1 MSERPTPDLTI
12 LETRVYRGANVWS
25 YEKAIHLVVDL
36 GSLEKYPTNTL
47 PGFTDNILQM
57 LPGLREHSCSRGRR
71 GGFVERLNEGTWLG
85 HVAEHCA
92 LALQQVVGHDIRRG
106 KTRQVKGRTGVYNVV
121 FGYIDERVGLAAAK
135 LAIRLVNHLV
145 EADPEFD
152 WDAELEAFI
161 LRAERT
167 AFGPSTQAL
176 VDEAVSRD
184 IPWIRLNQHSLVQLG
199 QGVHAKRIR
208 ATMTSETAS
217 IAVDIASDKD
227 LTTKLLGAA
236 GLPVPKQDSVRT
248 EDQAVRVAERIGY
261 PVVVKP
267 LDGNHGRGVCLDLQ
281 SELDVREAFPIAKEQ
296 SRRGWVIVESFVTG
310 KDYRCLVIDGRI
322 AAIAERVPA
331 SVTGDGTST
340 VEQLVDLTNADPR
353 RGVGHE
359 KVLTRIKVDAAAEE
373 VLAAQGHTLSSIP
386 AEGEMVKLALT
397 GNMSTGGIS
406 IDRTF
411 EAHPENVE
419 IAEEAARMIGLDIA
433 GIDFIC
439 PDITEPVRE
448 TGGAICEVNAAP
460 GFRMHTHPTIGE
472 PQFIAKPVVDMLFPP
487 GAPSRIPIVA
497 VTGTNGK
504 TTTSRMISHIFKGMG
519 RKVGMT
525 STDGVVIDERLVIRA
540 DASGPRS
547 ARMVLQNPRVDFA
560 VFEVAR
566 GGILREGLGYERNDV
581 AVVLNVQPDHLG
593 LRGIDT
599 VEQLADVKAVLV
611 EAVPRDGHAVLNADD
626 PLVREMRRRC
636 SGQVVWFSMEEPGS
650 EARDMID
657 AHCRRGGKAL
667 VLNPSERG
675 EMIVVKHG
683 RREMQLAWTHLLPAT
698 FGGRARMNVQNTL
711 AAAAAAFAAGAPLHD
726 IRQGLRSFSTNYYLS
741 PGRLN
746 EVEVNGVNV
755 IVDYCHNAPG
765 MKMLGDFVDRVG
777 ETPGLVARA
786 RPPLPDR
793 DHRHGRRPAGRGHA
807 RARPHRRTAL
817 RRGRGPRG
825 RRSSGPAARR
835 HRDAGDRGSAHRHG
849 GGRPVQAGRDGPR
862 GDRRGPARHEPRQ
875 PRRPRGG
882 VRRPARRSDGRA
894 RDLVQPGPGRQRRQ
908 RRGPGRR
915 PGLRAGVHRRLTR
928 DHPGQELEHRRVRRV
943 DQVTAVDDLVPGVGQ
958 HVGEAYVDGAPD
970 GVRRLAGEDQ
980 RRLEHRGQVVHG
992 GRERLG
998 AEVEAAAVDLGE
1010 HGRPAGGQ
1018 DPPRLLGDPLPELRA
1033 EREVEQGARHRL
1045 RVRVTRGQQLLTQL
1059 ARPAP
1064 SARVDGE
1071 DRRLEQDQRLHQV
1084 RTAYGEGQRDLPTG
1098 APADDHR
1105 RRGVQLGQQCRDVL
1119 DLVVEVDRRLRSVEG
1134 AAVVA
1139 PPVVGDAA
1147 SPSGQLL
1154 RGSVP
1159 EHGRTRAAVDPQDR
1173 EPGATVL
1180 VVEVQAGPAKAGH
1193 PPSLRAPARS

>member
-1 MSERPTPDLTI
+1 MTERPTPDLAI
-12 LETRVYRGANVWS
+12 IETRVYRGANVWS
-25 YEKAIHLVVDL
+25 YDKAIHLVVDL
-36 GSLEKYPTNTL
+36 GSLEKFPTNTI
-47 PGFTDNILQM
+47 PGFTDSLLEM
-57 LPGLREHSCSRGRR
+57 LPGLRDHSCSRGRR
-71 GGFVERLNEGTWLG
+71 GGFVERLYEGTWLG

-106 KTRQVKGRTGVYNVV
+106 KTRQVKGEPGHYNVV
-121 FGYIDERVGLAAAK
+121 FGYIDEQVGLAASR
-135 LAIRLVNHLV
+135 LAVRLVNHLV
-145 EADPEFD
+145 QPDPELD
-152 WDAELEAFI
+152 WEQELEAFI

-167 AFGPSTQAL
+167 AFGPSTQAIL
-176 VDEAVSRD
+176 DEAVSRD
-184 IPWIRLNQHSLVQLG
+184 IPWIRLNQYSLVQLG

-208 ATMTSETAS
+208 ATMTSATSA

-227 LTTKLLGAA
+227 LTTRLLGAA
-236 GLPVPKQDSVRT
+236 GLPVPKQESVRT
-248 EDQAVRVAERIGY
+248 ADQAVRVAERIGY

-267 LDGNHGRGVCLDLQ
+267 LDGNHGRGVCLDLM
-281 SELDVREAFPIAKEQ
+281 SEKDVREAFDIAKGE
-296 SRRGWVIVESFVTG
+296 SRRGVIVVESLIIG
-310 KDYRCLVIDGRI
+310 KDYRCLIIDGKV

-340 VEQLVDLTNADPR
+340 VEQLVDTANADPR

-359 KVLTRIKVDAAAEE
+359 KVLTRIKVDDAAIER
-373 VLAAQGHTLSSIP
+373 VRDQGLEMTDVP
-386 AEGEMVKLALT
+386 PEGQMVKLALT

-419 IAEEAARMIGLDIA
+419 IAEEAARMVGLDIA

-487 GAPSRIPIVA
+487 GAQSRIPIVA

-581 AVVLNVQPDHLG
+581 AVVINVQPDHLG

-636 SGQVVWFSMEEPGS
+636 SGQVVWFSMDDPGT
-650 EARDMID
+650 ETRDMID

-683 RREMQLAWTHLLPAT
+683 PREMQLAWTHLLPAT
-698 FGGRARMNVQNTL
+698 FGGRARMNVQNAI

-746 EVEVNGVNV
+746 EIEVNGVNV

-765 MKMLGDFVDRVG
+765 MRMLGDFVDKVG
-777 ETPGLVARA
+777 DSLESAHELA
-786 RPPLPDR
+786 RPSR
-793 DHRHGRRPAGRGHA
+793 IGVIA
-807 RARPHRRTAL
+807 T
-817 RRGRGPRG
+817 
-825 RRSSGPAARR
+825 
-835 HRDAGDRGSAHRHG
+835 AGDR
-849 GGRPVQAGRDGPR
+849 RDEDMRELGHIAAQHF
-862 GDRRGPARHEPRQ
+862 DVVI
-875 PRRPRGG
+875 
-882 VRRPARRSDGRA
+882 VREDVA
-894 RDLVQPGPGRQRRQ
+894 
-908 RRGPGRR
+908 
-915 PGLRAGVHRRLTR
+915 LR
-928 DHPGQELEHRRVRRV
+928 
-943 DQVTAVDDLVPGVGQ
+943 
-958 HVGEAYVDGAPD
+958 
-970 GVRRLAGEDQ
+970 
-980 RRLEHRGQVVHG
+980 
-992 GRERLG
+992 GRERGEVAALVTEGVRAAMGEG
-998 AEVEAAAVDLGE
+998 A
-1010 HGRPAGGQ
+1010 RCKQ
-1018 DPPRLLGDPLPELRA
+1018 
-1033 EREVEQGARHRL
+1033 VEQNLEEIEAVRHAMARAN
-1045 RVRVTRGQQLLTQL
+1045 RG
-1059 ARPAP
+1059 
-1064 SARVDGE
+1064 
-1071 DRRLEQDQRLHQV
+1071 
-1084 RTAYGEGQRDLPTG
+1084 
-1098 APADDHR
+1098 
-1105 RRGVQLGQQCRDVL
+1105 
-1119 DLVVEVDRRLRSVEG
+1119 DLVVICVDKHAEVMTELENW
-1134 AAVVA
+1134 A
-1139 PPVVGDAA
+1139 PQA
-1147 SPSGQLL
+1147 Q
-1154 RGSVP
+1154 
-1159 EHGRTRAAVDPQDR
+1159 
-1173 EPGATVL
+1173 PGAGVT
-1180 VVEVQAGPAKAGH
+1180 AD
-1193 PPSLRAPARS
+1193 APAADPDYVAAAPASAHA